1 MGYID
6 DLRKYIG
13 QRPILMVGA
22 VVLITDHDDRV
33 LLLKRS
39 DSGDWGLPGGSVEP
53 GELVDEAAK
62 REVWEET
69 GLEVGAMKLFNV
81 FSGPELFYEY
91 PNGDQVFNVFVVY
104 LTSDVHGEFCMNN
117 EHVDWGFFE
126 IGKLPGCLHPPIQP
140 VIDQLIEKRKISH

>member
-1 MGYID
+1 MGYIE
-6 DLRKYIG
+6 DLRKCIG

-22 VVLITDHDDRV
+22 AVLIMDNDNRL

-39 DSGDWGLPGGSVEP
+39 DSGAWGQPGGSVEP
-53 GELVDEAAK
+53 GELVEEAAK

-69 GLEVGAMKLFNV
+69 GLEVGEMKLFNV

-91 PNGDQVFNVFVVY
+91 PNGDQVFNVIVVY
-104 LTSDVHGEFCMNN
+104 ITSEVHGGFCMNN
-117 EHVDWGFFE
+117 EHVDWGYFE
-126 IGKLPGCLHPPIQP
+126 IGKFPAYLSPPIQP